1 VTARRWLSSGYAYL
15 LYAKMMVLEEDLV
28 EYIESVGE
36 DALVKLSRQELA
48 FISNAI
54 TESFLAIEEWEY
66 GTLLALD
73 MTEAEGLRTQVNEVL
88 DRLRAP

>member
-1 VTARRWLSSGYAYL
+1 
-15 LYAKMMVLEEDLV
+15 MMVLEEDFV
-28 EYIESVGE
+28 EYIESVGA

-73 MTEAEGLRTQVNEVL
+73 MTEAESLRTQVNNVL